1 MLRRR
6 GSHPATGDVG
16 HDATVTPPDQPPSD
30 EPLAVTHEGSVATLW
45 LNRPAKRNAVT
56 EAMWAGI
63 TAVTAELAAERSVRV
78 LVVRGAGEHFC
89 AGADIGEL
97 SGLADRRAYNEVNR
111 AADDALAAFP
121 RPTIAFI
128 QGSCVGGGAE
138 IAISCDL
145 RIAESSAR
153 FGITPARLGIVYP
166 SFALERAVAVIGP
179 AAAKHLLYSAEL
191 IGAERAH
198 HIGLVHEVLDPGLAA
213 ERVDH
218 LARLLA
224 DERSLLTQQ
233 ATKEMIASIGT
244 TGAVDPGL
252 EARWG
257 GVSAEAP
264 DAGEGLAA
272 FLERRPPH
280 FTWTP

>member
-1 MLRRR
+1 MRNRVL
-6 GSHPATGDVG
+6 GQDGPVTDPAL
-16 HDATVTPPDQPPSD
+16 PSSD
-30 EPLAVTHEGSVATLW
+30 EPLVVTRDGSVATLW
-45 LNRPAKRNAVT
+45 LNRPDKRNAVT

-63 TAVTAELAAERSVRV
+63 TRTCAELGDDASVRV
-78 LVVRGAGEHFC
+78 LVVRGTGEHFC

-97 SGLADRRAYNEVNR
+97 SGLTDRTDYNAVNK

-145 RIAESSAR
+145 RIAESTAR

-166 SFALERAVAVIGP
+166 PFALERAVAVIGP

-191 IGAERAH
+191 VGAERAH
-198 HIGLVHEVLDPGLAA
+198 HIGLVHEVHDPGLAE
-213 ERVDH
+213 ERARS
-218 LARLLA
+218 LAHELA

-233 ATKEMIASIGT
+233 ATKEMIASIT
-244 TGAVDPGL
+244 TSGAVTPEV
-252 EARWG
+252 EARWAALSG
-257 GVSAEAP
+257 EAG
-264 DAGEGLAA
+264 DAAEGLAA
-272 FLERRPPH
+272 FLERRPPR

>member
-1 MLRRR
+1 MR
-6 GSHPATGDVG
+6 GRVLGQDGPVTDPAL
-16 HDATVTPPDQPPSD
+16 PSSD
-30 EPLAVTHEGSVATLW
+30 EPLVVTRDGSVATLW
-45 LNRPAKRNAVT
+45 LNRPDKRNAVT

-63 TAVTAELAAERSVRV
+63 TSTCADLAQDASVRV

-89 AGADIGEL
+89 AGADIAEL
-97 SGLADRRAYNEVNR
+97 SGLADRTAYHAVNK

-138 IAISCDL
+138 IAVSCDL
-145 RIAESSAR
+145 RIAESTAR

-166 SFALERAVAVIGP
+166 PFALERAVAVIGP

-213 ERVDH
+213 ARVDA

-224 DERSLLTQQ
+224 DERSLLTQV
-233 ATKEMIASIGT
+233 ATKEMIASIEA
-244 TGAVDPGL
+244 TGAVGPEV
-252 EARWG
+252 EARWNA
-257 GVSAEAP
+257 VSTEAP
-264 DAGEGLAA
+264 DAAEGLNA
-272 FLERRPPH
+272 FVERRPPH

>member
-1 MLRRR
+1 MR
-6 GSHPATGDVG
+6 GRVLGQDGPVTDPAL
-16 HDATVTPPDQPPSD
+16 PSSD
-30 EPLAVTHEGSVATLW
+30 EPLVVTRDGTVTTLW
-45 LNRPAKRNAVT
+45 LNRPDKRNAVT
-56 EAMWAGI
+56 EAMWSGI
-63 TAVTAELAAERSVRV
+63 TRTCAELADDASVRV

-89 AGADIGEL
+89 AGADIAEL
-97 SGLADRRAYNEVNR
+97 SGLADRTAYHAVNK

-138 IAISCDL
+138 IAVSCDL
-145 RIAESSAR
+145 RIAESTAR

-166 SFALERAVAVIGP
+166 PFALERAVAVIGP

-213 ERVDH
+213 ARVDA

-224 DERSLLTQQ
+224 DERSLLTQV
-233 ATKEMIASIGT
+233 ATKEMIASIEA
-244 TGAVDPGL
+244 TGAVGPEV
-252 EARWG
+252 EARWNAE
-257 GVSAEAP
+257 SAEAP
-264 DAGEGLAA
+264 DAAEGLNA
-272 FLERRPPH
+272 FVERRPPK

>member
-1 MLRRR
+1 M
-6 GSHPATGDVG
+6 TGRVG
-16 HDATVTPPDQPPSD
+16 HDSQVTPSDHPSTD
-30 EPLAVTHEGSVATLW
+30 EPLAVTREGSVATLW

-56 EAMWAGI
+56 LAMWAGI
-63 TAVTAELAAERSVRV
+63 TAVTADLATDPGVRV

-97 SGLADRRAYNEVNR
+97 SGLDDRSHYNEVNR

-121 RPTIAFI
+121 RPTIAFL

-213 ERVDH
+213 ERVAH

-233 ATKEMIASIGT
+233 ATKEMIASIGA
-244 TGAVDPGL
+244 TGAVAP
-252 EARWG
+252 EVAARWAA
-257 GVSAEAP
+257 VSGEAA
-264 DAGEGLAA
+264 DAAEGLAA
-272 FLERRPPH
+272 FVERRPPH

>member
-1 MLRRR
+1 MSWGQQAR
-6 GSHPATGDVG
+6 PAPGPVG
-16 HDATVTPPDQPPSD
+16 HDSTVTPLDRPPSD
-30 EPLAVTHEGSVATLW
+30 EPLAVTRDGSVATLW

-56 EAMWAGI
+56 EAMWTGI
-63 TAVTAELAAERSVRV
+63 TAITAELADDPVVRV

-97 SGLADRRAYNEVNR
+97 SALADRRAYNEVNR

-145 RIAESSAR
+145 RLAESSAR

-166 SFALERAVAVIGP
+166 SFALERAVGVIGP

-213 ERVDH
+213 ERVEH

-224 DERSLLTQQ
+224 DERSLLTQL

-244 TGAVDPGL
+244 TGAVDPEV
-252 EARWG
+252 EARWAAI
-257 GVSAEAP
+257 SAEAP

-272 FLERRPPH
+272 FVERRPPH

>member
-1 MLRRR
+1 MTANDLP
-6 GSHPATGDVG
+6 G
-16 HDATVTPPDQPPSD
+16 SD
-30 EPLAVTHEGSVATLW
+30 EPLVVTRDGSVATLW

-56 EAMWAGI
+56 QAMWAGI
-63 TAVTAELAAERSVRV
+63 SAVTAELADDPGVRV

-89 AGADIGEL
+89 AGADIAEL
-97 SGLADRRAYNEVNR
+97 RCLDDRTEYHAVNK

-128 QGSCVGGGAE
+128 RGSCVGGGAE

-166 SFALERAVAVIGP
+166 PFALERAVAIIGP

-191 IGAERAH
+191 IDAERALR
-198 HIGLVHEVLDPGLAA
+198 IGLIHESLEPGAA
-213 ERVDH
+213 ADRVDE
-218 LARLLA
+218 LARLMA
-224 DERSLLTQQ
+224 DERSLLTQV
-233 ATKEMIASIGT
+233 ATKEMIDAI
-244 TGAVDPGL
+244 AVHGSVHAGL
-252 EARWG
+252 EARWNARS
-257 GVSAEAP
+257 VAAP
-264 DAGEGLAA
+264 DATEGLAA
-272 FLERRPPH
+272 FVERRPPN

>member
-1 MLRRR
+1 MRGRVLRQD
-6 GSHPATGDVG
+6 GP
-16 HDATVTPPDQPPSD
+16 VTDSFPPSTD
-30 EPLAVTHEGSVATLW
+30 EPLVVTHDGAVATLW
-45 LNRPAKRNAVT
+45 LNRPDKRNAVT

-63 TAVTAELAAERSVRV
+63 TRTCAELAEDASVRV
-78 LVVRGAGEHFC
+78 LVVRGRGEHFC
-89 AGADIGEL
+89 AGADIAEL
-97 SGLADRRAYNEVNR
+97 SGLADRTAYNAVNQ

-145 RIAESSAR
+145 RIAESTAR

-166 SFALERAVAVIGP
+166 AFALERAVAVIGP

-213 ERVDH
+213 ERVGS
-218 LARLLA
+218 LAHELA

-233 ATKEMIASIGT
+233 ATKEMIASIT
-244 TGAVDPGL
+244 EAGAVGPDL
-252 EARWG
+252 EARWAAL
-257 GVSAEAP
+257 SAEAG
-264 DAGEGLAA
+264 DAAEGLAA
-272 FLERRPPH
+272 FLERRPPR
-280 FTWTP
+280 FTWAP

>member
-1 MLRRR
+1 MLRERL
-6 GSHPATGDVG
+6 G
-16 HDATVTPPDQPPSD
+16 HDSSVTSTDQPPSD
-30 EPLAVTHEGSVATLW
+30 EPLVVTRNGSVATLW

-63 TAVTAELAAERSVRV
+63 AARTGELAADPSVRV

-97 SGLADRRAYNEVNR
+97 SGLSDRTEYHEINKD
-111 AADDALAAFP
+111 ADDALAAFP

-166 SFALERAVAVIGP
+166 AFALERAVAVIGP

-213 ERVDH
+213 SRVDD

-224 DERSLLTQQ
+224 DERSLLTQV
-233 ATKEMIASIGT
+233 ATKEMIAAIT
-244 TGAVDPGL
+244 ATGAVGPDV
-252 EARWG
+252 EARWAAI
-257 GVSAEAP
+257 STAAP
-264 DAGEGLAA
+264 DAAEGLAA
-272 FLERRPPH
+272 FVERRPPD